1 MAMRRMFMKVQV
13 RPGDTFW
20 LYSQLFRIPVQLI
33 EDSNPHVLPTSLMV
47 GQTINIPGFIAE
59 EYMIQQ
65 GDTISKLAKE
75 RNLAIDTIFLLNP
88 NLNPNRLQINDRIL
102 LPRLVTD
109 FVVDGNEAYDFGKL
123 EKDLHRLVEIYPF
136 LKVNRIGDSVLGK
149 PLYEIEIGRGNRTI
163 HFNASFHANEWITTP
178 VLMRLLNEFIVSLV
192 RGNPIR
198 GIFTLPLYNRNRLSI
213 VPMVNP
219 DGVDLVLH
227 GPPEEM
233 KEELIEM
240 NKGSLDFS
248 GWKANIRGV
257 DLNNQYPAY
266 WEIEKKRKEPKSP
279 APRDYPGDEPL
290 TEPEVM
296 AMADLAQR
304 KQFARLLAFHTQGR
318 EFYWGYENLEPPESE
333 VLANEFAKVSG
344 YDSVRY
350 IDSHAG
356 YKDWFIYIYRRP
368 GFTFELG
375 YGVNPLPIT
384 QFPQIYDEMLGVFLA
399 ALYM

>member
-1 MAMRRMFMKVQV
+1 MFMKVQV

-149 PLYEIEIGRGNRTI
+149 PLYEIEMGRGNRTI

>member
-1 MAMRRMFMKVQV
+1 MTMRRMFMKVQV

-149 PLYEIEIGRGNRTI
+149 PLYEIEMGRGNRTI

>member
-1 MAMRRMFMKVQV
+1 MFMKVQV

-149 PLYEIEIGRGNRTI
+149 PLYEIEMGRGNRTI

-198 GIFTLPLYNRNRLSI
+198 RIFTLPLYNRNRLSI

-233 KEELIEM
+233 KEELIAM

-304 KQFARLLAFHTQGR
+304 KQFARLLGLSYTR
-318 EFYWGYENLEPPESE
+318 
-333 VLANEFAKVSG
+333 
-344 YDSVRY
+344 
-350 IDSHAG
+350 
-356 YKDWFIYIYRRP
+356 
-368 GFTFELG
+368 
-375 YGVNPLPIT
+375 
-384 QFPQIYDEMLGVFLA
+384 
-399 ALYM
+399 

>member
-1 MAMRRMFMKVQV
+1 
-13 RPGDTFW
+13 
-20 LYSQLFRIPVQLI
+20 
-33 EDSNPHVLPTSLMV
+33 
-47 GQTINIPGFIAE
+47 AE

-233 KEELIEM
+233 KEELIAM

-248 GWKANIRGV
+248 GWKDRKSTR
-257 DLNNQYPAY
+257 LN
-266 WEIEKKRKEPKSP
+266 S
-279 APRDYPGDEPL
+279 
-290 TEPEVM
+290 
-296 AMADLAQR
+296 
-304 KQFARLLAFHTQGR
+304 
-318 EFYWGYENLEPPESE
+318 S
-333 VLANEFAKVSG
+333 
-344 YDSVRY
+344 
-350 IDSHAG
+350 
-356 YKDWFIYIYRRP
+356 
-368 GFTFELG
+368 
-375 YGVNPLPIT
+375 
-384 QFPQIYDEMLGVFLA
+384 
-399 ALYM
+399 

>member
-233 KEELIEM
+233 KEELLEM

>member
-1 MAMRRMFMKVQV
+1 MKVQV

-149 PLYEIEIGRGNRTI
+149 PLYEIEMGRGNRTI

-198 GIFTLPLYNRNRLSI
+198 RIFTLPLYNRNRLSI

>member
-1 MAMRRMFMKVQV
+1 MKVQV

>member
-1 MAMRRMFMKVQV
+1 MTMRRMFMKVQV

-149 PLYEIEIGRGNRTI
+149 PLYEIEMGRGNRTI

-198 GIFTLPLYNRNRLSI
+198 RIFTLPLYNRNRLSI

-233 KEELIEM
+233 KEELIAM

>member
-33 EDSNPHVLPTSLMV
+33 EDSNPNVLPTSLMV

-149 PLYEIEIGRGNRTI
+149 PLYEIEMGRGNRTI

>member
-1 MAMRRMFMKVQV
+1 MKVQV

-149 PLYEIEIGRGNRTI
+149 PLYEIEMGRGNRTI

>member
-1 MAMRRMFMKVQV
+1 MFMKVQV

-102 LPRLVTD
+102 LPRLVSD

-149 PLYEIEIGRGNRTI
+149 PLYEIEMGRGNRTI

-233 KEELIEM
+233 KEELLEM

-296 AMADLAQR
+296 AMAELAQR

>member
-1 MAMRRMFMKVQV
+1 MKVQV

-33 EDSNPHVLPTSLMV
+33 EDSNPNVLPTSLMV

-198 GIFTLPLYNRNRLSI
+198 RIFTLPLYNRNRLSI